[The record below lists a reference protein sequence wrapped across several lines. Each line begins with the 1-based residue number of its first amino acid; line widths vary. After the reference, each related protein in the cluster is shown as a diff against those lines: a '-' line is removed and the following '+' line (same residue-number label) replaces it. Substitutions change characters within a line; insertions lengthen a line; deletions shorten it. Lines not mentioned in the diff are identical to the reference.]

1 MERLNEPA
9 GTRVWRC
16 KLCKKSHV
24 DKTKIRKHVKSNHLT
39 NNEQVKMEAFY
50 SVSFKDGES
59 VVSTDEEFQT
69 KVLSLMDKEEGLNH
83 RVTWFCKKCE
93 RSASDK
99 SRIRKHVESH
109 IDGLSFDCMLCEI
122 KKSSSNNMN
131 VHVSKFHTKQI

>member
-1 MERLNEPA
+1 MKKALELIKRLNEPA

-59 VVSTDEEFQT
+59 VVFTDEEFQT
-69 KVLSLMDKEEGLNH
+69 KVLCF
-83 RVTWFCKKCE
+83 R
-93 RSASDK
+93 A
-99 SRIRKHVESH
+99 
-109 IDGLSFDCMLCEI
+109 
-122 KKSSSNNMN
+122 
-131 VHVSKFHTKQI
+131 